1 MELYQES
8 DSCQEESDGVWNAAQ
23 CCRDEAEGGEGNQAG
38 GLQSK
43 RQEDLQGKRRQS
55 GTQETVNQNR
65 NMVQKQI
72 HHCLLFER
80 TQVDQRDIYSC
91 DIFIKHFNRCT
102 LNKCK
107 LIK

>member
-23 CCRDEAEGGEGNQAG
+23 CCRDGAEGGEGNQAG

-55 GTQETVNQNR
+55 GTQDPGDSEP
-65 NMVQKQI
+65 KQE
-72 HHCLLFER
+72 HGPEANPSLS
-80 TQVDQRDIYSC
+80 VV
-91 DIFIKHFNRCT
+91 
-102 LNKCK
+102 
-107 LIK
+107 